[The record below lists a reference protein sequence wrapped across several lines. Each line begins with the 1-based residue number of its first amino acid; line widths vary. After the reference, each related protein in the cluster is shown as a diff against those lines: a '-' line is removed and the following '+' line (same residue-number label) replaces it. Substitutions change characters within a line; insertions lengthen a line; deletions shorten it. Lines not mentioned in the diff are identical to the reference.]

1 MHPNV
6 EKGWKSVQ
14 GKINNNFRTMGHL
27 GDRAE
32 KAGMRVGPL
41 TITVIIYFL
50 KKKKD
55 LKQKGQN
62 VHINYIFGGWG
73 HR

>member
-27 GDRAE
+27 GERAE

-50 KKKKD
+50 KKKKGSEAERAKCAHQ
-55 LKQKGQN
+55 L
-62 VHINYIFGGWG
+62 YIWG
-73 HR
+73 LGT

>member
-50 KKKKD
+50 KKKR
-55 LKQKGQN
+55 
-62 VHINYIFGGWG
+62 I
-73 HR
+73 

>member
-50 KKKKD
+50 KKKKR
-55 LKQKGQN
+55 
-62 VHINYIFGGWG
+62 I
-73 HR
+73 